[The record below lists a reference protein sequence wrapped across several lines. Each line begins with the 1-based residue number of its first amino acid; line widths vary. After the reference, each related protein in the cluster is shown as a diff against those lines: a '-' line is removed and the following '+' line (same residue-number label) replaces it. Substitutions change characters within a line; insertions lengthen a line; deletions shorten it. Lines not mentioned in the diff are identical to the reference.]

1 MKYHFNPWNHEIWL
15 NLEVEILTEWNIGL
29 FISIMFRSDFDYQI
43 LFEWNN
49 FYRIYFSILSRNSI
63 TRNTRVISVLN
74 QFYKPVTGNVFTKWT
89 FFYVLGVFRTI
100 RLFVLLVGAIE
111 LLIEFTEL

>member
-1 MKYHFNPWNHEIWL
+1 M
-15 NLEVEILTEWNIGL
+15 
-29 FISIMFRSDFDYQI
+29 
-43 LFEWNN
+43 
-49 FYRIYFSILSRNSI
+49 
-63 TRNTRVISVLN
+63 ISVLN